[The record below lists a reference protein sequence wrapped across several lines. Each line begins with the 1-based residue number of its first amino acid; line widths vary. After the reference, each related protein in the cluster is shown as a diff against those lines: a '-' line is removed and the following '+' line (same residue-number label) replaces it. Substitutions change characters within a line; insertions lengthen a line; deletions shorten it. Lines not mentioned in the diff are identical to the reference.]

1 MLDIAYPK
9 TLPTLKPPNTNAT
22 ARERSSNGIDLH
34 MVMNL
39 INKKGNIVFGRANIW
54 YLSKLL
60 FSLQFELKNY
70 DLELNININIQT

>member
-34 MVMNL
+34 VVMNL
-39 INKKGNIVFGRANIW
+39 INKKGNIVFGRTNI
-54 YLSKLL
+54 
-60 FSLQFELKNY
+60 
-70 DLELNININIQT
+70 